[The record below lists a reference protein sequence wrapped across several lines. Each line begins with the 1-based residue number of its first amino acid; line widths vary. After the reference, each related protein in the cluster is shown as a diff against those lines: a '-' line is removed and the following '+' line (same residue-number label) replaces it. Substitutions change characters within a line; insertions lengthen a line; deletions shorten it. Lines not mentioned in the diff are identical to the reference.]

1 MAKLSRIAR
10 PQTRFMQSN
19 EIGEVAAEENA
30 YGFNHAVRGYDP
42 EEVDDYINNLFGN
55 YKNTQNVL
63 NKQKEEFET
72 EREMLQCEINDLHGK
87 NGALQEEN
95 DELKATIEELRE
107 EILALAE
114 GAGDVQQSAAPAAP
128 VEKPEPEI
136 VYVEVPVEKPST
148 DDGSAEYEVLYA
160 ENNELIGKNR
170 TLSIE
175 NAKLQK
181 SAAASAMEAKAA
193 TDKLGEIQS
202 RLDESENKLA
212 DNQNKLEECQAQLEN
227 SKAQLEDSQVQ
238 LLETQE
244 KVEEGQTRI
253 QSMEE
258 EMTKMRNKMEVVDS
272 KELIDSLISS
282 MGSLESVL
290 KQRQE

>member
-114 GAGDVQQSAAPAAP
+114 GAGDSQQSVAPAAP

-181 SAAASAMEAKAA
+181 SVDASAMEAKAA

-202 RLDESENKLA
+202 RLDESQNKLA
-212 DNQNKLEECQAQLEN
+212 DNQNKLEECQAQLE
-227 SKAQLEDSQVQ
+227 DSQVQ

-244 KVEEGQTRI
+244 KVEDGQTRI
-253 QSMEE
+253 HSMEE
-258 EMTKMRNKMEVVDS
+258 EMTQMRKKMAVVDS

>member
-114 GAGDVQQSAAPAAP
+114 GAGDSQQSVAPAAP

-160 ENNELIGKNR
+160 ENNELIGRNR
-170 TLSIE
+170 TLGIE

-181 SAAASAMEAKAA
+181 SVATSAMEAKEA

-212 DNQNKLEECQAQLEN
+212 DNQNKLEECQ
-227 SKAQLEDSQVQ
+227 AQLEDSQVQ

-258 EMTKMRNKMEVVDS
+258 EMTKMRKKMEIVDS

>member
-114 GAGDVQQSAAPAAP
+114 GAGDSQQSVAPAAP

-181 SAAASAMEAKAA
+181 SAAASAMEAKEA

-212 DNQNKLEECQAQLEN
+212 DNQNKLEE
-227 SKAQLEDSQVQ
+227 
-238 LLETQE
+238 
-244 KVEEGQTRI
+244 GQTRI

-258 EMTKMRNKMEVVDS
+258 EMTKMRKKMEIVDS

>member
-114 GAGDVQQSAAPAAP
+114 GTGDVQQSAAPDAP

-181 SAAASAMEAKAA
+181 SAAASSKEAKEA

-212 DNQNKLEECQAQLEN
+212 DNQNKLEECQ
-227 SKAQLEDSQVQ
+227 AQLEDSQVQ

-258 EMTKMRNKMEVVDS
+258 EMTKMRKKMEIVDS

>member
-181 SAAASAMEAKAA
+181 SAAASAMEAKEA

-212 DNQNKLEECQAQLEN
+212 DNQNKLEECQAQLE
-227 SKAQLEDSQVQ
+227 DSQVQ

-258 EMTKMRNKMEVVDS
+258 EMTEMRKKMEVVDS

>member
-114 GAGDVQQSAAPAAP
+114 GAGDSQQSVAPAA
-128 VEKPEPEI
+128 
-136 VYVEVPVEKPST
+136 PVEKPST

-181 SAAASAMEAKAA
+181 SVATSAMEAKEA

-212 DNQNKLEECQAQLEN
+212 DNQNKLEECQ
-227 SKAQLEDSQVQ
+227 AQLEDSQVQ

-258 EMTKMRNKMEVVDS
+258 EMTKMRKKMEIVDS

>member
-114 GAGDVQQSAAPAAP
+114 GTGDVQQSAAPAAP

-181 SAAASAMEAKAA
+181 SAAASSKEAKEA

-227 SKAQLEDSQVQ
+227 SKVQLEDRFSY
-238 LLETQE
+238 
-244 KVEEGQTRI
+244 
-253 QSMEE
+253 
-258 EMTKMRNKMEVVDS
+258 
-272 KELIDSLISS
+272 
-282 MGSLESVL
+282 
-290 KQRQE
+290 

>member
-114 GAGDVQQSAAPAAP
+114 GAGDSQQSVAPAAP

-136 VYVEVPVEKPST
+136 VYVEVPEKPST

-181 SAAASAMEAKAA
+181 SVATSAMEAKEA

-212 DNQNKLEECQAQLEN
+212 DNQNKLEECQ
-227 SKAQLEDSQVQ
+227 AQLEDSQVQ

-258 EMTKMRNKMEVVDS
+258 EMTKMRKKMEIVDS

-282 MGSLESVL
+282 MGSLESEL

>member
-72 EREMLQCEINDLHGK
+72 EREMLQCEINDLHGI

-114 GAGDVQQSAAPAAP
+114 GAGDSQQSVAPAAP

-181 SAAASAMEAKAA
+181 SVDASAMEAKAA

-202 RLDESENKLA
+202 RLDESQNKLA
-212 DNQNKLEECQAQLEN
+212 DNQNKLEECQ
-227 SKAQLEDSQVQ
+227 AQLEDSQVQ

-258 EMTKMRNKMEVVDS
+258 EMTQMRKKMAVVDS

>member
-114 GAGDVQQSAAPAAP
+114 GAGDSQQSAAPAAP

-181 SAAASAMEAKAA
+181 SVATSAMEAKEA

-212 DNQNKLEECQAQLEN
+212 DNQNKLEECQ
-227 SKAQLEDSQVQ
+227 AQLEDSQVQ

-258 EMTKMRNKMEVVDS
+258 EMTKMRKKMEIVDS

>member
-181 SAAASAMEAKAA
+181 SVATSAMEAKAA

-212 DNQNKLEECQAQLEN
+212 DNQNKLEECQAQLE
-227 SKAQLEDSQVQ
+227 DSQVQ

-253 QSMEE
+253 QSMQE
-258 EMTKMRNKMEVVDS
+258 EMTKMRKKMEIVDS

>member
-114 GAGDVQQSAAPAAP
+114 GTGDVQQSAAPAAP

-175 NAKLQK
+175 NAKLHK
-181 SAAASAMEAKAA
+181 SAAASSKEAKEA

-212 DNQNKLEECQAQLEN
+212 DNQNKLEECQ
-227 SKAQLEDSQVQ
+227 AQLEDSQVQ

-258 EMTKMRNKMEVVDS
+258 EMTKMRKKMEIVDS

>member
-114 GAGDVQQSAAPAAP
+114 GAGDSQQSVAPAAP

-136 VYVEVPVEKPST
+136 VYVEVPVEKTST

-181 SAAASAMEAKAA
+181 SVATSAMEAKEA
-193 TDKLGEIQS
+193 TDKLGEIKS

-212 DNQNKLEECQAQLEN
+212 DNQNKLEECQ
-227 SKAQLEDSQVQ
+227 AQLEDSQVQ

-258 EMTKMRNKMEVVDS
+258 EMTKMRKKMEIVDS

>member
-114 GAGDVQQSAAPAAP
+114 GAGDSQQSVAPAAP

-148 DDGSAEYEVLYA
+148 DDGSAE
-160 ENNELIGKNR
+160 
-170 TLSIE
+170 
-175 NAKLQK
+175 
-181 SAAASAMEAKAA
+181 
-193 TDKLGEIQS
+193 
-202 RLDESENKLA
+202 
-212 DNQNKLEECQAQLEN
+212 
-227 SKAQLEDSQVQ
+227 
-238 LLETQE
+238 
-244 KVEEGQTRI
+244 
-253 QSMEE
+253 
-258 EMTKMRNKMEVVDS
+258 
-272 KELIDSLISS
+272 
-282 MGSLESVL
+282 
-290 KQRQE
+290 

>member
-1 MAKLSRIAR
+1 MAKLSRMPR

-72 EREMLQCEINDLHGK
+72 EREMLQCEIDDLHGK
-87 NGALQEEN
+87 NSALQEEN

-114 GAGDVQQSAAPAAP
+114 GAGDAQQSAAPAAP

-181 SAAASAMEAKAA
+181 SVASSAMEAKAA

-212 DNQNKLEECQAQLEN
+212 DNQNKLEECQAQLE
-227 SKAQLEDSQVQ
+227 DSQAQ

-253 QSMEE
+253 QNMEE
-258 EMTKMRNKMEVVDS
+258 EMTQMRKKMEVVDS

>member
-19 EIGEVAAEENA
+19 EIGEGAAEENA

-170 TLSIE
+170 TLRIE

-181 SAAASAMEAKAA
+181 SVATSAMEAKAA

-212 DNQNKLEECQAQLEN
+212 DNQNKLEECQAQLE
-227 SKAQLEDSQVQ
+227 DSQVQ

-258 EMTKMRNKMEVVDS
+258 EMTKMRKKMEIVDS

>member
-114 GAGDVQQSAAPAAP
+114 GAGDSQQSVAPAAP
-128 VEKPEPEI
+128 VEKQEPEI

-181 SAAASAMEAKAA
+181 SVATSAMEAKEA

-212 DNQNKLEECQAQLEN
+212 DNQNKLEECQ
-227 SKAQLEDSQVQ
+227 AQLEDSQVQ

-258 EMTKMRNKMEVVDS
+258 EMTKMRKKMEIVDS

>member
-95 DELKATIEELRE
+95 DELKATVEELRE

-181 SAAASAMEAKAA
+181 SVATSAMEAKAA

-212 DNQNKLEECQAQLEN
+212 DNQNKLEECQAQLE
-227 SKAQLEDSQVQ
+227 DSQVQ

-258 EMTKMRNKMEVVDS
+258 EMTKMRKKMEIVDS

>member
-42 EEVDDYINNLFGN
+42 EEVDYYINNLFGN

-114 GAGDVQQSAAPAAP
+114 GTGDVQQSAAPAAP

-181 SAAASAMEAKAA
+181 SAAASSKEAKEA

-212 DNQNKLEECQAQLEN
+212 DNQNKLEECQ
-227 SKAQLEDSQVQ
+227 AQLEDSQVQ

-258 EMTKMRNKMEVVDS
+258 EMTKMRKKMEIVDS